1 MGCVFIVLV
10 LIIAPLNTVM
20 MYKTERY
27 IDNVMNVIADNEGSF
42 PEIHR
47 NPERETFF
55 GYGLDEDSFMQFVI
69 SDETRYRTRYYSV
82 KLDENGDTIDVNTLH
97 MNNVTDK
104 EAVESAVSAVELG
117 KDKGYKG
124 SYKYLVRDTDY
135 GKIVVFLDCYLEQQM
150 KVNFLIVS
158 FCAAFLCCVA
168 VMVLVRIFSVIAI
181 RPFVEN
187 IQYQKRFITDASHE
201 LKTPLAIISAN
212 TEVLELTQG
221 SNEWT
226 ESIKH
231 QTVRMNELIKR
242 LLLLAKFSEQGRN
255 VTLVDFSLSDAAKE
269 SVDTFSTLAE
279 AKGKTLNANI
289 ADGVTY
295 RGDETGI
302 RQLMSI
308 LLDNAVKYADD
319 GGNICFT
326 LTKQGKGAKI
336 EVKNDCKDVDE
347 KSLSHL
353 FERFYR
359 ADESRARE
367 TGGYGIG
374 LSIAQA
380 IVENHKGKISVK
392 SPDKKSVVFTVNL

>member
-1 MGCVFIVLV
+1 
-10 LIIAPLNTVM
+10 
-20 MYKTERY
+20 
-27 IDNVMNVIADNEGSF
+27 
-42 PEIHR
+42 
-47 NPERETFF
+47 
-55 GYGLDEDSFMQFVI
+55 
-69 SDETRYRTRYYSV
+69 
-82 KLDENGDTIDVNTLH
+82 
-97 MNNVTDK
+97 
-104 EAVESAVSAVELG
+104 
-117 KDKGYKG
+117 
-124 SYKYLVRDTDY
+124 
-135 GKIVVFLDCYLEQQM
+135 
-150 KVNFLIVS
+150 
-158 FCAAFLCCVA
+158 
-168 VMVLVRIFSVIAI
+168 MVLVRIFSVIAI

-255 VTLVDFSLSDAAKE
+255 VTLVDFSLTDAAKE